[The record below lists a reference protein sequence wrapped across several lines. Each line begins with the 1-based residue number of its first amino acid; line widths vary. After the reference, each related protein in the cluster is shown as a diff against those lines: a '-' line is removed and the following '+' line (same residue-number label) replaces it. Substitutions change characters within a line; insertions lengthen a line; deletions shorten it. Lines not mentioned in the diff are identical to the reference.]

1 MGEAVGRY
9 LGVVYANYRMVCSR
23 YPEWMQQLM
32 NVLVGLFQRYG
43 LAANAAKFRTMACQ
57 PGALRLGMS
66 EKAKALKCTGVGY
79 SYRARLRQRIL

>member
-1 MGEAVGRY
+1 MGEAFGRY

-43 LAANAAKFRTMACQ
+43 LAANAAKFRTMA
-57 PGALRLGMS
+57 
-66 EKAKALKCTGVGY
+66 
-79 SYRARLRQRIL
+79 